1 MGSLGFMTPFGISHM
16 EAVLN
21 GVTGLERGVP
31 LMLRHRL
38 QVCAG
43 RPVGQGRRGSCRA
56 GGLVGTRT
64 GSLGNNKSRVA

>member
-1 MGSLGFMTPFGISHM
+1 MGSLGFMTPFGINHM

-38 QVCAG
+38 QVGGTGVHAPG
-43 RPVGQGRRGSCRA
+43 DWVVDSLKRGNW
-56 GGLVGTRT
+56 V
-64 GSLGNNKSRVA
+64 SLMVQ